1 MIAKRKR
8 PRLSQAEKME
18 RAQDALERARSGDVN
33 SNYGPIYAGLMEKGI
48 APEDI
53 DPRVNVLTFAAWPAL
68 GRHVKKGEHGVKIV
82 NWIQIAGK
90 LDPATGKET
99 GGRSFPRTTSVF
111 HISQTE
117 PDEARELV
125 TA

>member
-8 PRLSQAEKME
+8 PRLSKAEKME
-18 RAQDALERARSGDVN
+18 RAQTALARARSGDVN
-33 SNYGPIYAGLMEKGI
+33 SNYGPVYAGFMERGI

-82 NWIQIAGK
+82 NWVQIPGK
-90 LDPATGKET
+90 PDPETGKET
-99 GGRSFPRTTSVF
+99 ASRSFPKTTTVF

-117 PDEARELV
+117 PDELA